1 MDRRSLGVQRPALRI
16 IHISGG
22 HRAFDIGEPEIRVG
36 VDFNRT
42 MLTIPNQPYEHVFAA
57 LETIGLQVIGA
68 DFISGASHDLNL
80 PPDFH
85 PITQTYEV
93 SALWG
98 ERAWSDVKNVKS
110 QRTPEI
116 IDISSRFA
124 TYHRLLAIRIREI
137 SEAYK
142 GALTSKLTDIDG
154 KYRRPEK
161 DTLFS
166 NGFQAHIE
174 AAIHAFLADAAALRD
189 LIAESIWRLIL
200 RNQNNEVTTLG
211 SLIKKTKNYSHKGDL
226 LSYIH
231 CHGSD
236 GGWIKNLTD
245 IRNSIIHVAPLANTN
260 ELQSLHLRI
269 LQLRGGSIP
278 IIHYPLTTSDG
289 RLRIRPEPVDFD
301 DHQNLKARIQTYHE
315 FVKQS
320 GDALI
325 YANRC
330 LGQLVELGNK
340 VRETAKLQH
349 EILTIMDADIIG
361 PIRIH
366 RGK

>member
-1 MDRRSLGVQRPALRI
+1 M
-16 IHISGG
+16 
-22 HRAFDIGEPEIRVG
+22 
-36 VDFNRT
+36 
-42 MLTIPNQPYEHVFAA
+42 
-57 LETIGLQVIGA
+57 
-68 DFISGASHDLNL
+68 
-80 PPDFH
+80 
-85 PITQTYEV
+85 
-93 SALWG
+93 
-98 ERAWSDVKNVKS
+98 KNVKS

-142 GALTSKLTDIDG
+142 GTLTSKLTDIDG

-166 NGFQAHIE
+166 NGSQAHIE

-189 LIAESIWRLIL
+189 LIAESIWKLIL

-245 IRNSIIHVAPLANTN
+245 IRNSIIYVAPLANTN

-269 LQLRGGSIP
+269 LQLKGGSIP

-301 DHQNLKARIQTYHE
+301 DHHNLKARIQTYHD

-349 EILTIMDADIIG
+349 EILTITDADIIG

>member
-1 MDRRSLGVQRPALRI
+1 M
-16 IHISGG
+16 
-22 HRAFDIGEPEIRVG
+22 G
-36 VDFNRT
+36 VDINRT
-42 MLTIPNQPYEHVFAA
+42 MLTIPNQPYEQVFGA
-57 LETIGLQVIGA
+57 LESIGLQVIGA
-68 DFISGASHDLNL
+68 DFISGASQELNL
-80 PPDFH
+80 PPEFQ
-85 PITQTYEV
+85 PITQT
-93 SALWG
+93 SGFSTLWS

-116 IDISSRFA
+116 VDISGRFA

-154 KYRRPEK
+154 KYIRPEQ

-174 AAIHAFLADAAALRD
+174 AAIHAFLADAAAFRD
-189 LIAESIWRLIL
+189 LIAESIWKLIL
-200 RNQNNEVTTLG
+200 KNQNKEVTTFG

-231 CHGSD
+231 RNGSD

-245 IRNSIIHVAPLANTN
+245 IRNSIIHVAPLANAN
-260 ELQSLHLRI
+260 ELQSLHLRTR
-269 LQLRGGSIP
+269 QLKGGSIP

-289 RLRIRPEPVDFD
+289 RLRTRPEPVDFD
-301 DHQNLKARIQTYHE
+301 DHENLKARFQTYHE

-325 YANRC
+325 YARNC

-340 VRETAKLQH
+340 VREAANLQH
-349 EILTIMDADIIG
+349 KILTITDADIIG

-366 RGK
+366 GGK

>member
-1 MDRRSLGVQRPALRI
+1 MDQQSQAARRPSLRI
-16 IHISGG
+16 IHLSGG
-22 HRAFDIGEPEIRVG
+22 HRAFDVGEPEIRVG

-42 MLTIPNQPYEHVFAA
+42 MLTIPNQPYDKVFGA
-57 LETIGLQVIGA
+57 LESIGLQVIGA
-68 DFISGASHDLNL
+68 DFLSGASHDLNL
-80 PPDFH
+80 PPDFQ
-85 PITQTYEV
+85 PITPSSGF

-110 QRTPEI
+110 QRTPDI

-137 SEAYK
+137 SEAYT

-154 KYRRPEK
+154 KYCRPEK

-174 AAIHAFLADAAALRD
+174 AAIHAFLADAAAFRD
-189 LIAESIWRLIL
+189 LVAESIWKLIL
-200 RNQNNEVTTLG
+200 KNNNNEVTTLG
-211 SLIKKTKNYSHKGDL
+211 SLIKKTKNYSHKGAL

-231 CHGSD
+231 HHGSD

-245 IRNSIIHVAPLANTN
+245 IRNSIIHVAPLANAS

-269 LQLRGGSIP
+269 HHLKGGSVP

-289 RLRIRPEPVDFD
+289 RLRRRPEPVDFD
-301 DHQNLKARIQTYHE
+301 DYENLKARIQTYHE
-315 FVKQS
+315 FVKES

-325 YANRC
+325 YANKC
-330 LGQLVELGNK
+330 LGQLVELGNQ
-340 VRETAKLQH
+340 VRETAELQH
-349 EILTIMDADIIG
+349 EILTITDADIIG
-361 PIRIH
+361 PVRIH
-366 RGK
+366 RGN